1 MGKEEKRSWLGDEEP
16 LVVKLDVNERK
27 NLTRDL
33 IKELFLEH
41 TATLDEWKRI
51 TGQPSQVDSGYI
63 AQHLISLITGIP
75 GHGLRGKGLDLGD
88 GSQIKCASC
97 IGGIDIPRWN
107 LEFHGRT
114 DGEIRRKMDDLLK
127 APMIYLVLFDEN
139 KFEKLRIRVWAVDP
153 DKDEAFQRVFS
164 NWRERDR
171 KSNNFQLHPPVRK
184 DSDVTTNLSGNLKL
198 PLIYL
203 AEENEKGEIILK
215 LFTTKPSR
223 NAKYIERSKIDRL
236 KNKSKGGWEI

>member
-1 MGKEEKRSWLGDEEP
+1 MGKKGKRSWLGGKEP
-16 LVVKLDVNERK
+16 LVVKLNVDVRK

-41 TATLDEWKRI
+41 TTTLDKWKRI

-75 GHGLRGKGLDLGD
+75 GYGLRGKGVDLGD
-88 GSQIKCASC
+88 GSEIKSASC

-107 LEFHGRT
+107 LNFSGRT
-114 DGEIRRKMDDLLK
+114 DGEIRQKMSDLLK
-127 APMIYLVLFDEN
+127 VPMIYLVLFDEN
-139 KFEKLRIRVWAVDP
+139 NFEKLRIRVWAVDP
-153 DKDEAFQRVFS
+153 DKDEAFQKVLN
-164 NWRERDR
+164 NWRESDR
-171 KSNNFQLHPPVRK
+171 KSNNFQLHPPVRR
-184 DSDVTTNLSGNLKL
+184 DSDIATNLSGNLEL

-203 AEENEKGEIILK
+203 AEENEEREIIIK

-223 NAKYIERSKIDRL
+223 NANYIERGKIDPLQNKL
-236 KNKSKGGWEI
+236 KLG

>member
-1 MGKEEKRSWLGDEEP
+1 MGKKGKHSWLGNQEP

-41 TATLDEWKRI
+41 TNTLNEWKRI

-75 GHGLRGKGLDLGD
+75 GYGLRGKGLDLGD
-88 GSQIKCASC
+88 GSEIKSASC

-107 LEFHGRT
+107 LNFSGRN
-114 DGEIRRKMDDLLK
+114 DSEIRQKMSDLLK
-127 APMIYLVLFDEN
+127 VPMIYLVLFDEN
-139 KFEKLRIRVWAVDP
+139 KFEKLRIRVWAIDP
-153 DKDEAFQRVFS
+153 DKDEAFQKVLN
-164 NWRERDR
+164 NWRESNR

-184 DSDVTTNLSGNLKL
+184 DSDITTNLSGNLEL

-203 AEENEKGEIILK
+203 AEENEVREIIIK

-223 NAKYIERSKIDRL
+223 SANYLERSKIDPL
-236 KNKSKGGWEI
+236 